1 MFTLRQSL
9 SGFRY
14 YQQLI
19 REVDDEIESQM
30 GELRSKAPEGTTVPE
45 RTKKA
50 PYQRRHYEPA
60 TFDLRAELYW
70 VFGVDLTDIPG
81 IGAGTAQTILCE
93 LGTDISHFP
102 NASAF
107 ASWLGLCP
115 ERRITGGKLLS
126 TKTRRLCGRRSL
138 YDRVHRPPRGQE
150 REPIRGPGADPPGR
164 PRTLRRHRQRR
175 HTDGF
180 LKGKSAVQIHRRLL
194 HERRMTG
201 LHFWPTGYCVSTVGL
216 DEGRI
221 RDYIREQEQLE
232 AGQGDLDSSKRY
244 RTGPEVAFPTCTA
257 PSRGLPKPTP
267 SGRGR

>member
-60 TFDLRAELYW
+60 TFDLRAELYR

-115 ERRITGGKLLS
+115 ERRITGGKLLLS
-126 TKTRRLCGRRSL
+126 TKTRRVRNHLAMALRMGASSLHHADNYLGECYRRLSRRL
-138 YDRVHRPPRGQE
+138 GKPQAVTATAHKIARILFHLLST
-150 REPIRGPGADPPGR
+150 REPSSESV
-164 PRTLRRHRQRR
+164 LRKHEEQNQRR
-175 HTDGF
+175 NKARLRKQVARLGF
-180 LKGKSAVQIHRRLL
+180 ALVPAVNL
-194 HERRMTG
+194 
-201 LHFWPTGYCVSTVGL
+201 
-216 DEGRI
+216 
-221 RDYIREQEQLE
+221 
-232 AGQGDLDSSKRY
+232 
-244 RTGPEVAFPTCTA
+244 
-257 PSRGLPKPTP
+257 
-267 SGRGR
+267 